1 MRRRTIAAT
10 VGAAAALGTAAAVL
24 AVRRLERRYRA
35 EADAGGDDL
44 LALPEG
50 RSFAVTTGD
59 GAVLAVT
66 DAGEGPLVV
75 LAHCYAGSRAVW
87 APVAR
92 RLVARGHRVVL
103 WDQRGHGESTVGSD
117 GLTIDR
123 LGEDLRDVLEAV
135 DARGAVLAG
144 HSMGGMTVMALIGRH
159 PAVVADRASA
169 VVLVST
175 AAVMPMRVVGPGVV
189 AAVASSRLAT
199 AAIGGPYGYLFV
211 RPSVGRRPVW
221 AHLDATARLYSATAP
236 ETRAELLRSMAAM
249 DLRPGLA
256 LCPVPGVVVAG
267 GRDGLTLAGLSVDI
281 AAHLPRADVVV
292 LPDSGHMLPFEEP
305 DRLADLIIGAPEWRG
320 SGPRAGARRG
330 AGEDAVAAG

>member
-1 MRRRTIAAT
+1 VRRRAAAT
-10 VGAAAALGTAAAVL
+10 LGVAAALGTAAAVV
-24 AVRRLERRYRA
+24 AVRRMEQRWRA
-35 EADAGGDDL
+35 EADPAGDDL
-44 LALPEG
+44 LTLPQG

-92 RLVARGHRVVL
+92 RLVARGRRVVL
-103 WDQRGHGESTVGSD
+103 WDQRGHGESTVGAD
-117 GLTIDR
+117 GLTVAR
-123 LGEDLRDVLEAV
+123 LGEDLRDVLDAV
-135 DARGAVLAG
+135 DAHGAVLVG
-144 HSMGGMTVMALIGRH
+144 HSMGGMAVMALIGDH

-175 AAVMPMRVVGPGVV
+175 AAVVPMRVVGPGLV
-189 AAVASSRLAT
+189 ATVASSRLAT
-199 AAIGGPYGYLFV
+199 AAVGGPFGHLLV

-221 AHLDATARLYSATAP
+221 SHLDATARLYAATAP
-236 ETRAELLRSMAAM
+236 ETRAELLRSIAAM

-256 LCPVPGVVVAG
+256 LCPVPAVIVAG
-267 GRDGLTLAGLSVDI
+267 SRDGLTLAGASVDI
-281 AAHLPRADVVV
+281 AGHLPRADVVI

-305 DRLADLIIGAPEWRG
+305 DRLADLVIGAPERRG
-320 SGPRAGARRG
+320 SGPPAGARRG
-330 AGEDAVAAG
+330 TGEDAVAVE